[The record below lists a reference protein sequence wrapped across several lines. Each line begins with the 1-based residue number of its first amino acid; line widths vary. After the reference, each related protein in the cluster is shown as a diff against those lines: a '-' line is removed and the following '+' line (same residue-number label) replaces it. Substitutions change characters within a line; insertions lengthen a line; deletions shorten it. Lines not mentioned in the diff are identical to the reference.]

1 MPLYKTIHISPDV
14 SVLLWK
20 ITESEAELR
29 HGIELTKH
37 CQERVDGMR
46 SQLHRRG
53 FMSIRHL
60 MALEGYEDKDLYYD
74 ELGKPHLFDG
84 TNISITH
91 SFEFTGII
99 ISKTIDVGIDIEMQ
113 REKILRIAHKFTT
126 YADEQGKNSTSLVRD
141 LTVLWGA
148 KESLY
153 KIAAIPGLS
162 FRQHIYIEPDFAR
175 KEWFQGQI
183 LFDENKSDYRISHL
197 DFEGFSCVFA
207 LGK

>member
-14 SVLLWK
+14 RVLLWK
-20 ITESEAELR
+20 ITESEEELR
-29 HGIELTKH
+29 RDIELTEH
-37 CQERVDGMR
+37 CQERVDTMK
-46 SQLHRRG
+46 SELHRRG

-60 MALEGYEDKDLYYD
+60 MAIEGYEDKDLFYD
-74 ELGKPHLFDG
+74 DLGKPHLFDG

-91 SFEFTGII
+91 SYQFTGII
-99 ISKTIDVGIDIEMQ
+99 VSKSVDVGIDIEMQ

-126 YADEQGKNSTSLVRD
+126 YVTEYGDRSAALVRE

-162 FRQHIYIEPDFAR
+162 FRQHIFIEPGFSE
-175 KEWFQGQI
+175 KEWFHGHI
-183 LFDENKSDYRISHL
+183 IYDSDKTEYSITHL